1 MAMNRIRTRGDLC
14 GVTVL
19 EETAYGKVPADGTRK
34 YGGIVRTMDDGD
46 SRELG
51 EMPPEC
57 GSRTNKG
64 YFLVGR
70 TCEPSMTLRVQ
81 RGAGLLKDWIVR
93 ASGSASGV
101 ETDIPSSD
109 LLVKVGPSEWH
120 SWTGAKVDTL
130 SVKGSK
136 MGDAVDLDVSF
147 KARHHAVTTAY
158 IEGAGA
164 TFSDA
169 DGSKYLLAP
178 AEPVDAAYVTSV
190 KGWKLDGVRI
200 PYQKSW
206 ELKISNALRSEA
218 GPSGDGEGA
227 YALGAGEG
235 STPQASSVTLDVTV
249 ASSGPVWDLKRLSF
263 TDGLTLSV
271 ELDGYTVTL
280 TGCTVDG
287 SGPSRTWEGAYDE
300 TISFKAQDI
309 RLEKAGS

>member
-1 MAMNRIRTRGDLC
+1 MAISRIRTRGDLC

-19 EETAYGKVPADGTRK
+19 EETEYGKVPADGTRK

-46 SRELG
+46 SQELG

-57 GSRTNKG
+57 GSRTNTG
-64 YFLVGR
+64 YFLIGR

-136 MGDAVDLDVSF
+136 IGDAVELDVSF
-147 KARHHAVTTAY
+147 KARHHAVSTTY
-158 IEGAGA
+158 EDGTGA

-169 DGSKYLLAP
+169 DGSGYTLKPEKA
-178 AEPVDAAYVTSV
+178 VDAAYVTFV
-190 KGWKLDGVRI
+190 KGWRLDGERI

-206 ELKISNALRSEA
+206 ELKISNALQSEA
-218 GPSGDGEGA
+218 GPSGDGDGA
-227 YALGAGEG
+227 YALNAGEG

-249 ASSGPVWDLKRLSF
+249 ASCGPAWDLRRLSF
-263 TDGLTLSV
+263 TEGLTLSV